1 MTSTSESDK
10 RTHQKLNDSAKEHL
24 WLHFTRHSAH
34 LDPEA
39 QLPIIV
45 KGEGPYTYIPL
56 LAKKLLMVLLVY
68 LQLRLAMAVK
78 SLLMLHQN
86 RCKNWISFSFGHM
99 ATRVLSN

>member
-45 KGEGPYTYIPL
+45 KGEGPYIYTSTGEKIIDGLAGLFTTQIGHGRKELADAASKQMQELDFFPL
-56 LAKKLLMVLLVY
+56 
-68 LQLRLAMAVK
+68 
-78 SLLMLHQN
+78 
-86 RCKNWISFSFGHM
+86 W
-99 ATRVLSN
+99 